1 MTPMAWLRHRALPI
15 TGVLCLAGQGTLL
28 YLGSAGQRVP
38 QLAWPGL
45 FLVLTL
51 GLAVALALSLR
62 RPPAAGHRGP
72 LLNAG
77 VLVLAVGGLLASCL
91 GLLGPATSGDG
102 PGSPGG
108 GNQRLLAEAR
118 DALEGLPAACAEV
131 GAMLGSQVAMLPEEG
146 GRGGLFR
153 LLEPWPGQWPG
164 HFAHGRVFPLDLVLW
179 RDGQPVAWTMGAEP
193 FASLPVEAGP
203 AEPLRFFQQ
212 SRNRWL
218 VRTLVGVTDAAG
230 RPLVAEMQV
239 PLQGTAAAR
248 SRVRL
253 QVTPLDQATVLVDRK
268 GDAVPSVALIDSQQ
282 RLAVVPVAAAADAAG
297 RQEARQAGL
306 MLLTGL
312 CWLLA
317 LAGTGRLF
325 LGWGGFLAA
334 LWLGRGLLAGVDYFR
349 WTGPA
354 FPDLGDPAAPGH
366 LISLVGPA
374 YFATPFAGGWFAST
388 ADALATALVVGLTAW
403 ALLRRLVSG
412 DEAADGPGR
421 WPGRLLLGQGPV
433 SGAVFG
439 LGAAT
444 LLLGLRAF
452 AALVT
457 ENANPRLIGQGVS
470 LTFLSF
476 WGLHIVLMLI
486 SFGLTAL
493 LTGWAAGRPWPRRGE
508 AGPWLGA
515 AALAALVAAGVLL
528 AAGDGWRGLPFLG
541 AVAVAALWLL
551 APVFRSRP
559 RFLRRFAWPAVLL
572 VAVVWNYSAL
582 REVYDRAERGWL
594 ERKGQL
600 IAGAGEDWSR
610 FLLEDALRG
619 MNELDAEAAPAADR
633 DGIWRDKPA
642 FDLWRT
648 SALGDLGYSCLVEI
662 IDAEGNEESLFATG
676 FMGDFQYEVLDR
688 GPWTDS
694 RGQPADGD
702 RDIIFQTER
711 RGYPGGEEEILAAET
726 ARRDG
731 RGWIRVELPTR
742 SWRISTLLTDLTGG
756 LSPGGGYQPR
766 SEVDRPVLLLRG
778 DETGWRGTGDPQL
791 AGPEAEA
798 LVGDLK
804 SGRRQWAVIGQGD
817 HRWLCRWHALPAAL
831 ARTPGEGFLLGL
843 RQSTALEN
851 LLDLSRLMLL
861 NLILLFLLFL
871 GLQGWWALTG
881 PAGHPRPRWLPGFQ
895 EKFLAGYLLLGLLLL
910 LVVGASVDK
919 VGYDRVRSEARGQ
932 TREGLTLAVA
942 QLRSVLTEQ
951 ARSLASSEYIAELL
965 VGQLAGQRPA
975 GPLDLQ
981 QGMVFGTDGQLLL
994 DETLSNLSAGE
1005 AAQLLRAGR
1014 DHSLLVVRDDSQI
1027 FLATVIPIDLSDVL
1041 AAAGADSLGADPGHG
1056 PAGSW
1061 GFFLYRQRLDQGLL
1075 RGLADLVQGQAT
1087 LRLDGRPALTSHPG
1101 PVFSGQAA
1109 LLADPGM
1116 MAALLDHPDGPAITA
1131 SEGRPFAFTGGQPL
1145 PSFARDPEGRLVRR
1159 PLPGV
1164 LAVTFPDR
1172 EREYAG
1178 QRRDTVLFL
1187 AGLANLIL
1195 LTALLLALLMSW
1207 SLFRPLRV
1215 LLTATRSLARG
1226 DFDAPLPDAGGDEV
1240 GRLTAAF
1247 GLMRGELL
1255 SARDRLAARERF
1267 LATVLDQVTVGV
1279 AVLDNQARVV
1289 TLNPAGRH
1297 ILADFLPELGDED
1310 GARLLLDEFRALGG
1324 GNPRWGGELRGSD
1337 GRRTLRG
1344 ALAPLELPD
1353 GRSDVMIVFEDITE
1367 FLQTK
1372 KMAINAELARQ
1383 VAHEVKNPLTPIQLS
1398 VQLLAQAWRDQHPQL
1413 DRIVGDTV
1421 ARVLEQVELLRAIAS
1436 EFSLLGRPGELDLVP
1451 VDLPRATAQVVDAY
1465 RAAWSAGNGGLRVE
1479 VHRQDVPPV
1488 LADPDSLQKILG
1500 NLMQNSLDAA
1510 REDHPLAVDITWET
1524 SPRAV
1529 TLVWT
1534 DNGQGLDPEVADRL
1548 FDPYF
1553 STKTKG
1559 TGLGLAICRN
1569 LADRMGGTMTLAN
1582 RAEGSGARAT
1592 LTLPRA

>member
-1 MTPMAWLRHRALPI
+1 MTWLRGRALEI
-15 TGVLCLAGQGTLL
+15 TGVLCLLGQGTLV

-51 GLAVALALSLR
+51 ALAVVLALSAR
-62 RPPAAGHRGP
+62 RESAPGSGGRLFTAA
-72 LLNAG
+72 
-77 VLVLAVGGLLASCL
+77 VLVLAVGGLLAACL
-91 GLLGPATSGDG
+91 GLLGLTGQGEVADQ
-102 PGSPGG
+102 GG
-108 GNQRLLAEAR
+108 GNSQELLAEAR
-118 DALEGLPAACAEV
+118 NSLDGLPAACAEV
-131 GAMLGSQVAMLPEEG
+131 ADQLHRQATDLSGDDK
-146 GRGGLFR
+146 RGNLFR
-153 LLEPWPGQWPG
+153 LLEPWPRNWLRIFPSGD
-164 HFAHGRVFPLDLVLW
+164 AFPLEMVLW
-179 RDGQPVAWTMGAEP
+179 HDGQPVAWTAGAEP
-193 FASLPVEAGP
+193 FAFLPVDPGP
-203 AEPLRFFQQ
+203 GELLRFFQQ
-212 SRNRWL
+212 SRDRWL
-218 VRTLVGVTDAAG
+218 IRTVCRLEYPTLGS
-230 RPLVAEMQV
+230 LVAELQV
-239 PLQGTAAAR
+239 PLPAVTLNPR
-248 SRVRL
+248 PRVKL
-253 QVTPLDQATVLVDRK
+253 QVVRLDQAPVLVDDK
-268 GDAVPSVALIDSQQ
+268 GDAVPRVVLTDSQQ

-297 RQEARQAGL
+297 QREARQAGL

-317 LAGTGRLF
+317 LVGAGRLF
-325 LGWGGFLAA
+325 LGWRGFLGA
-334 LWLGRGLLAGVDYFR
+334 LWLGRGLLAAVDYFR
-349 WTGPA
+349 WAGPA
-354 FPDLGDPAAPGH
+354 FPNLEDPAAPGH

-388 ADALATALVVGLTAW
+388 ADALATALVVGLTVW
-403 ALLRRLVSG
+403 ALLRRRVLTEG
-412 DEAADGPGR
+412 EGPR
-421 WPGRLLLGQGPV
+421 LLGQGPV
-433 SGAVFG
+433 SGLVFG
-439 LGAAT
+439 LGAGGV
-444 LLLGLRAF
+444 LQGLRAF

-470 LTFLSF
+470 LSFLSF

-486 SFGLTAL
+486 TFGLTAL
-493 LTGWAAGRPWPRRGE
+493 LTGWASGRPWPRRRE
-508 AGPWLGA
+508 LGPWLGA
-515 AALAALVAAGVLL
+515 AALAALASAGIFL
-528 AAGDGWRGLPFLG
+528 AAGHGWSGLPFLG
-541 AVAVAALWLL
+541 GVAVAVLWLL

-619 MNELDAEAAPAADR
+619 MSELDARTAPTADH
-633 DGIWRDKPA
+633 DGIWRERPA
-642 FDLWRT
+642 FELWRA

-662 IDAEGNEESLFATG
+662 IDADGREESLFATG

-694 RGQPADGD
+694 RGEPADPEGD
-702 RDIIFQTER
+702 LIFQTER
-711 RGYPGGEEEILAAET
+711 RGYPGGEEDILAAEI
-726 ARRDG
+726 ARQDG
-731 RGWIRVELPTR
+731 LGWIRVELPTR

-756 LSPGGGYQPR
+756 LAPGGGYQPR

-778 DETGWRGTGDPQL
+778 DDSGWLGTGDPQL
-791 AGPEAEA
+791 AGPGAEA
-798 LVGDLK
+798 LVRDLK
-804 SGRRQWAVIGQGD
+804 SGLRQWAVIGQGD
-817 HRWLCRWHALPAAL
+817 HRWLCRWHALPPAL

-843 RQSTALEN
+843 RQSSPLEN

-861 NLILLFLLFL
+861 DLTLLFLLFL
-871 GLQGWWALTG
+871 ALQTWYALTG
-881 PAGHPRPRWLPGFQ
+881 AGRVGDPGSGDRWPRWLPGFQ

-910 LVVGASVDK
+910 AVVGASVDK
-919 VGYDRVRSEARGQ
+919 VGYDRVRTEARAQ
-932 TREGLTLAVA
+932 TREGLNLAVA
-942 QLRSVLTEQ
+942 QLRSVLAEQ
-951 ARSLASSEYIAELL
+951 ARSLASSEYIADLL

-981 QGMVFGTDGQLLL
+981 QGMVFGADGGLLL
-994 DETLSNLSAGE
+994 DETLSNLSAAE
-1005 AAQLLRAGR
+1005 AGGLLRAGR
-1014 DHSLLVVRDDSQI
+1014 DHSLLVIRDDGGI
-1027 FLATVIPIDLSDVL
+1027 FLATVIPIDLTDVL
-1041 AAAGADSLGADPGHG
+1041 VAAAVDSSGVDQGHG

-1061 GFFLYRQRLDQGLL
+1061 GYFLYRQRLDQSLL

-1087 LRLDGRPALTSHPG
+1087 LRLDGQPVLASHPG

-1109 LLADPGM
+1109 LLAEPGM
-1116 MAALLDHPDGPAITA
+1116 MASLLDHPDGPAVA
-1131 SEGRPFAFTGGQPL
+1131 AREGRPFAFTGGQPL
-1145 PSFARDPEGRLVRR
+1145 PSFARDQDGHLMQR

-1178 QRRDTVLFL
+1178 QRRETVLFL

-1195 LTALLLALLMSW
+1195 LTALMLALLMSW

-1215 LLTATRSLARG
+1215 LLTATRRLAQG
-1226 DFDAPLPDAGGDEV
+1226 DFEAPLPDAGGDEV
-1240 GRLTAAF
+1240 GRLAAAF

-1279 AVLDNQARVV
+1279 AVLDNQGRVV

-1297 ILADFLPELGDED
+1297 ILADFLPDLNDED
-1310 GARLLLDEFRALGG
+1310 GAHLLLDEFRELGG

-1337 GRRTLRG
+1337 GRHTLRG
-1344 ALAPLELPD
+1344 AMAPLELPD
-1353 GRSDVMIVFEDITE
+1353 GRTDVMIVFEDITE

-1398 VQLLAQAWRDQHPQL
+1398 VQLLDQAWRDQHPQL
-1413 DRIVGDTV
+1413 DRIVKDTV
-1421 ARVLEQVELLRAIAS
+1421 SRVLEQVELLRAIAS

-1451 VDLPRATAQVVDAY
+1451 VDLPQATAQVVDAY
-1465 RAAWSAGNGGLRVE
+1465 RAAWSAGNDGLRV
-1479 VHRQDVPPV
+1479 HLDRGTVPPV

-1510 REDHPLAVDITWET
+1510 RDELPLEVGVSWET
-1524 SPRAV
+1524 SPRDV

-1553 STKTKG
+1553 STKSKG